1 MISQISTLAAMII
14 TASATTLNALSI
26 IANPPK
32 GTSMRMFHYA
42 YARIFRLFDIC
53 VAVATVVASFVLAVI
68 PYAAGHLALAAQP
81 RHRRLLQD
89 RRSPRGLPPE
99 LRQPRPQPRFRIET
113 GASRLVVRK
122 KRRLLPIDRIEARQQ
137 MPHMRFD

>member
-1 MISQISTLAAMII
+1 MISQTSTLAAMII

-68 PYAAGHLALAAQP
+68 PYAAGHTWHSLRSLGIAAYRKIADLRP
-81 RHRRLLQD
+81 VYRDSYDTH
-89 RRSPRGLPPE
+89 GLS
-99 LRQPRPQPRFRIET
+99 LDAGRMRP
-113 GASRLVVRK
+113 
-122 KRRLLPIDRIEARQQ
+122 
-137 MPHMRFD
+137 